1 VTFESTMR
9 WLVPAAVLLMV
20 VLFVW
25 TASGQ
30 ESPTANKEPQAPAAT
45 APQQNSAAPGKTEPA
60 APAAKLE
67 QVTKAPAKA
76 DVKTAVETA
85 VSGKGLAEGPVI
97 QDRKDKISYAFG
109 MDLARDL
116 KRQKNDLNVDL
127 LMRAL
132 KDALADKP
140 LLMTDDEVTATLK
153 QLEAEQKQDYEHAK
167 KMIAEKNRRAGESF
181 FSENAK
187 KEGVVTLPSG
197 LQYKIL
203 KKGDGRTPTL
213 DDKVVCQYKATLL
226 DGTEFDST
234 EKRGHA
240 VTLPVKGIMAGWTQA
255 LQMMPV
261 GSKWQLFIPPQLAYG
276 EKVVNG
282 IGPNAMLIF
291 EVEVVSIEDKQQTA
305 SAAK

>member
-1 VTFESTMR
+1 VILELAMPWIITAALLVGTAGRQEASKGNKDQPAGAESKTQP
-9 WLVPAAVLLMV
+9 VAATPSKSESEASPPKNEAAV
-20 VLFVW
+20 
-25 TASGQ
+25 Q
-30 ESPTANKEPQAPAAT
+30 
-45 APQQNSAAPGKTEPA
+45 
-60 APAAKLE
+60 
-67 QVTKAPAKA
+67 PAKS
-76 DVKTAVETA
+76 KAVEPT
-85 VSGKGLAEGPVI
+85 I
-97 QDRKDKISYAFG
+97 QDRKDKINYAFG

-127 LMRAL
+127 LMKAL

-153 QLEAEQKQDYEHAK
+153 QLEAEQKQDYEHARM
-167 KMIAEKNRRAGESF
+167 MIAQKNKTAGEAF

-203 KKGDGRTPTL
+203 KKGDGKTPIL
-213 DDKVVCQYKATLL
+213 DDKVLCQYKATLL

-276 EKVVNG
+276 EKIVNG

-291 EVEVVSIEDKQQTA
+291 ELEVVSIEDKQQTA

>member
-1 VTFESTMR
+1 VTLKLAIR
-9 WLVPAAVLLMV
+9 WMTAIAVVWLME
-20 VLFVW
+20 
-25 TASGQ
+25 TALAQQTPVAVQGQ
-30 ESPTANKEPQAPAAT
+30 PQAPAVSTPQPQAGTPTQRAAETST
-45 APQQNSAAPGKTEPA
+45 AKTEAGVKA
-60 APAAKLE
+60 AERQMEAAVF
-67 QVTKAPAKA
+67 Q
-76 DVKTAVETA
+76 
-85 VSGKGLAEGPVI
+85 S
-97 QDRKDKISYAFG
+97 RKDRISYAFG

-116 KRQKNDLNVDL
+116 KQQKNDLNVDL
-127 LMRAL
+127 LMQAL
-132 KDALADKP
+132 RDALADKP

-153 QLEAEQKQDYEHAK
+153 QLEAEQKQDYEHAR

-203 KKGDGRTPTL
+203 KKGDGKTPTL

-261 GSKWQLFIPPQLAYG
+261 GSKWQLFIPPQLGYG
-276 EKVVNG
+276 DKIVNG

-291 EVEVVSIEDKQQTA
+291 EVELMSIQDKAQTA
-305 SAAK
+305 SAAR

>member
-1 VTFESTMR
+1 VTLDIAMR
-9 WLVPAAVLLMV
+9 WMMAMALAIALLVVGAA
-20 VLFVW
+20 
-25 TASGQ
+25 AQ
-30 ESPTANKEPQAPAAT
+30 QAPAQNKTQQEAQAPAIKAEQKAAAT
-45 APQQNSAAPGKTEPA
+45 AKTD
-60 APAAKLE
+60 
-67 QVTKAPAKA
+67 Q
-76 DVKTAVETA
+76 
-85 VSGKGLAEGPVI
+85 EGPRI
-97 QDRKDKISYAFG
+97 TFQNRTDKLSYAFG
-109 MDLARDL
+109 VNLARDL
-116 KRQKNDLNVDL
+116 QRQENSLNVDL
-127 LMRAL
+127 LMGAL

-153 QLEAEQKQDYEHAK
+153 QLEAEQKQDYEHART
-167 KMIAEKNRRAGESF
+167 MIAEKNRKAGESF

-203 KKGDGRTPTL
+203 KKGDGKTPTL

-255 LQMMPV
+255 LQMMPA

-276 EKVVNG
+276 EKIVNG

-291 EVEVVSIEDKQQTA
+291 EVELLSIQDRTQTA

>member
-1 VTFESTMR
+1 VTLKLAMPCLTLGVAL
-9 WLVPAAVLLMV
+9 LVGTTAAQETPAAHR
-20 VLFVW
+20 
-25 TASGQ
+25 SQ
-30 ESPTANKEPQAPAAT
+30 QQAPAALSK
-45 APQQNSAAPGKTEPA
+45 PQPE
-60 APAAKLE
+60 APAPSKPEPPAPT
-67 QVTKAPAKA
+67 VKAEP
-76 DVKTAVETA
+76 
-85 VSGKGLAEGPVI
+85 VSGTPVTGQPAEAVI
-97 QDRKDKISYAFG
+97 QSRKDKISYAFG

-132 KDALADKP
+132 TDALAGKP
-140 LLMTDDEVTATLK
+140 LIMSDDEVTVTLK
-153 QLEAEQKQDYEHAK
+153 QVEAEQKQDYEHARM
-167 KMIAEKNRRAGESF
+167 MIAEKNRRAGESF

-203 KKGDGRTPTL
+203 KKGDGKIPTL
-213 DDKVVCQYKATLL
+213 DDNVVCQYRSTLL
-226 DGTEFDST
+226 DGTEFDSS

-240 VTLPVKGIMAGWTQA
+240 VTLPVKGLMPGWTQA

-276 EKVVNG
+276 EKIVHG

-291 EVEVVSIEDKQQTA
+291 EVELLSIQDKVQTA
-305 SAAK
+305 SAAR

>member
-1 VTFESTMR
+1 
-9 WLVPAAVLLMV
+9 LM
-20 VLFVW
+20 
-25 TASGQ
+25 
-30 ESPTANKEPQAPAAT
+30 K
-45 APQQNSAAPGKTEPA
+45 
-60 APAAKLE
+60 
-67 QVTKAPAKA
+67 
-76 DVKTAVETA
+76 
-85 VSGKGLAEGPVI
+85 
-97 QDRKDKISYAFG
+97 
-109 MDLARDL
+109 
-116 KRQKNDLNVDL
+116 
-127 LMRAL
+127 AL

-153 QLEAEQKQDYEHAK
+153 QLEAEQKQDYEHAR
-167 KMIAEKNRRAGESF
+167 MTIAQKNKTAGEAF

-203 KKGDGRTPTL
+203 KKGDGKTPIL
-213 DDKVVCQYKATLL
+213 DDKVLCQYKATLL

-276 EKVVNG
+276 EKIVNG

-291 EVEVVSIEDKQQTA
+291 ELEVVSIEDKQQTA

>member
-1 VTFESTMR
+1 MVS
-9 WLVPAAVLLMV
+9 AAVALVV
-20 VLFVW
+20 VLFAW
-25 TASGQ
+25 TAFGQ
-30 ESPTANKEPQAPAAT
+30 EASTANKEPQAPATTATQPNSATPSKTEPVVPEAKPEQLTSAT
-45 APQQNSAAPGKTEPA
+45 APAAVKKTVA
-60 APAAKLE
+60 
-67 QVTKAPAKA
+67 
-76 DVKTAVETA
+76 ETA
-85 VSGKGLAEGPVI
+85 GTGKNLVEEPVI
-97 QDRKDKISYAFG
+97 RDRKDKISYAFG

-127 LMRAL
+127 VMRAL
-132 KDALADKP
+132 DDALADKP

-153 QLEAEQKQDYEHAK
+153 QLEAEQKQDYEHART
-167 KMIAEKNRRAGESF
+167 MIAEKNRRAGESF

-203 KKGDGRTPTL
+203 KKGDGKTPTL
-213 DDKVVCQYKATLL
+213 DDKVVCQYKGTLL
-226 DGTEFDST
+226 EGTEFDST

-240 VTLPVKGIMAGWTQA
+240 VTLPVKGLMAGWTQA

-276 EKVVNG
+276 EKIVNG

-305 SAAK
+305 SAVK

>member
-1 VTFESTMR
+1 MILKLAIP
-9 WLVPAAVLLMV
+9 WIIAAALLMG
-20 VLFVW
+20 
-25 TASGQ
+25 TAAGQ
-30 ESPTANKEPQAPAAT
+30 EGSKVSKDQQAGAESKVQLAAAT
-45 APQQNSAAPGKTEPA
+45 PSKSEPEDSLSQNEET
-60 APAAKLE
+60 
-67 QVTKAPAKA
+67 VIPAK
-76 DVKTAVETA
+76 
-85 VSGKGLAEGPVI
+85 SQAEEPTI
-97 QDRKDKISYAFG
+97 QGRKDKISYAFG

-127 LMRAL
+127 LMQAL
-132 KDALADKP
+132 KDSLAHKP
-140 LLMTDDEVTATLK
+140 LLMTDDEVTSTLK
-153 QLEAEQKQDYEHAK
+153 QLEAEQKQDYEHART
-167 KMIAEKNRRAGESF
+167 MIAEKNRRAGESF

-203 KKGDGRTPTL
+203 KKGAGKTPTL

-240 VTLPVKGIMAGWTQA
+240 VTLPVKGIVAGWTQA

-276 EKVVNG
+276 EKMVNG

-291 EVEVVSIEDKQQTA
+291 EVEVVAIQEKQQTA
-305 SAAK
+305 SAVK